1 MAQIDT
7 FHVALADRPGPGA
20 ASVAMHKNGTPVAAR
35 YAGQGA
41 RFGRHVAEIDAKR
54 HRAVIGVRPGRDVL
68 MPFDDFAGAGPFVVQ
83 LAAVELDVGADEVGG
98 DVGQHRLGR
107 EPPEIGMAVDQGPE
121 PAHMRPVRGVPGP
134 QIERLVRCGNPP
146 AFLEKGVGKLI
157 EAGQPVGRDQP
168 LGGEDARVE
177 IMAALSLGQRAR
189 RVGQDVL
196 GRHGANFP

>member
-1 MAQIDT
+1 MRRIAQGLLP
-7 FHVALADRPGPGA
+7 LAVP
-20 ASVAMHKNGTPVAAR
+20 
-35 YAGQGA
+35 
-41 RFGRHVAEIDAKR
+41 
-54 HRAVIGVRPGRDVL
+54 L
-68 MPFDDFAGAGPFVVQ
+68 MTL
-83 LAAVELDVGADEVGG
+83 LAACSGGPSGSTGPIAHPSGNEVVLRIEYSGG
-98 DVGQHRLGR
+98 FVAPAFRFTSFPSFTLAGDGR
-107 EPPEIGMAVDQGPE
+107 VI
-121 PAHMRPVRGVPGP
+121 VPGP

-168 LGGEDARVE
+168 LGGEEARVE